1 MRPLAGPDLS
11 GQVKINSHLREINR
25 LPIQHTV
32 SGTGACG
39 YPRRTELS
47 HGNLPSTD
55 AQAEPEMGP
64 ACPRVRPHERT
75 HGAYAGFRTG
85 TCAAVREPE
94 RDYPGAG
101 RRNRPQPA
109 VLPAECTDDRAG
121 LEPRHA

>member
-11 GQVKINSHLREINR
+11 GQVRIPAGCKNLLAIRLTQQKTLGKPLVICEVNSHLREINR
-25 LPIQHTV
+25 LPIHHTV
-32 SGTGACG
+32 SGTGASG

-55 AQAEPEMGP
+55 AQAESEMGP

-85 TCAAVREPE
+85 ARGCS
-94 RDYPGAG
+94 
-101 RRNRPQPA
+101 
-109 VLPAECTDDRAG
+109 RA
-121 LEPRHA
+121 